1 MTLYEIEQA
10 ILGCIDE
17 ETGEADIEALEAL
30 EMERDKKIS
39 NIACWIKSLRAE
51 SKAIKDEE
59 KALADR
65 RKAKENKADS
75 LENFL
80 SNYLNGAKF
89 EDARCKIGYRK
100 SEACEFTGDVNAL
113 ADEYCTIK
121 RTASLTAIKDALKQG
136 VEIEGATLVERNNIQ
151 IK

>member
-1 MTLYEIEQA
+1 MKLYEIENA
-10 ILGCIDE
+10 ILNCIDE

-39 NIACWIKSLRAE
+39 DIACWVKSLRAE
-51 SKAIKDEE
+51 AKAIKEE
-59 KALADR
+59 QDALASR

-75 LENFL
+75 LEAFL
-80 SNYLNGAKF
+80 ANYLNGTKF

-100 SEACEFTGDVNAL
+100 SEACEYVGNVEAL
-113 ADEYCTIK
+113 DDAYCTIK
-121 RTASLTAIKDALKQG
+121 RTASLTAIKEALKQG
-136 VEIEGATLVERNNIQ
+136 VEIEGARLVERNNIQ